1 MINLRACETVSAS
14 TAFHSQELGFR
25 TILVEDAS
33 RGIKVM
39 LIMILI
45 DMMLCDEDYD
55 LVDSDDG
62 VDGDDD
68 IDWVGAGHRGSIC

>member
-55 LVDSDDG
+55 LMNVVLLEIDDTH
-62 VDGDDD
+62 
-68 IDWVGAGHRGSIC
+68 IPQCRGMCT

>member
-1 MINLRACETVSAS
+1 MINLRTCETVSAS

-39 LIMILI
+39 LMMILVR
-45 DMMLCDEDYD
+45 MMLCDEDYD
-55 LVDSDDG
+55 LVDSDD
-62 VDGDDD
+62 D
-68 IDWVGAGHRGSIC
+68 IDCVGARHRGSIC